1 MDPQNRFPLTFYPA
15 SATLDGSQP
24 IHLSEGQK
32 VLNADIHV
40 GSPMPP
46 HPLKIRWDWAGEA
59 HIDYLPPAVNVK
71 PDKGRKI

>member
-1 MDPQNRFPLTFYPA
+1 
-15 SATLDGSQP
+15 
-24 IHLSEGQK
+24 LSEGQK